1 MDVGGG
7 EAGWKTWGSI
17 SPHVG
22 CRRCLALPAP
32 SPPLREEGASG
43 ALRREWEDPT
53 LRAEPLLGEAGPK
66 TWP

>member
-32 SPPLREEGASG
+32 SPPTAGRGG
-43 ALRREWEDPT
+43 
-53 LRAEPLLGEAGPK
+53 LGGSEKRVGRPH
-66 TWP
+66 PQG